1 MSDVELTVFV
11 HHQTSNAI
19 LASDDGDEER
29 AVWIPKSKIVSFQQI
44 GKTTD
49 IVQTFEISIPEWLAR
64 EKELI

>member
-1 MSDVELTVFV
+1 MSDVELTVVV
-11 HHQTSNAI
+11 HHQTSDAI